1 MAAPAPKGPKGKSQ
15 VNPRIL
21 ALLGIVVV
29 GAVAYYGGNYYMQ
42 MQQAAVA
49 PPPAPAPAPAPVP
62 ATPATKPAPAPAA
75 KPPAKSAATKP
86 PASKPAPQAAK
97 PPAPAATAPAAPTS
111 QAAKAGE
118 YAIQVHTLYKQ
129 TSAVKA
135 TEELKAKGF
144 DAYFVEKTVSTEKM
158 TLQVTGYKTQEDA
171 EADAATLKS
180 SKTLANPVVQKIAE
194 DQYVINA
201 GTYSKADGTAKASK
215 LKLLGY
221 SVASQVSGQGNVQ
234 VYMVRVGHF
243 GSKADAQASPDLAKL
258 KELKFSPIVVTDP

>member
-29 GAVAYYGGNYYMQ
+29 GAVAYYGGTYYMQ

-49 PPPAPAPAPAPVP
+49 PAPEPAPAPATP
-62 ATPATKPAPAPAA
+62 ATPAAKPAPAPAA
-75 KPPAKSAATKP
+75 KPPAKPGPTAAKPPATKPPTQQATKP
-86 PASKPAPQAAK
+86 PATPAPT
-97 PPAPAATAPAAPTS
+97 ATAS

-118 YAIQVHTLYKQ
+118 SAIQVHTLYKQ

-171 EADAATLKS
+171 DADAATLKS

-194 DQYVINA
+194 GQYVINA

-243 GSKADAQASPDLAKL
+243 ASKADAQASPDLAKL

>member
-49 PPPAPAPAPAPVP
+49 PPPAPAPAPVP

-75 KPPAKSAATKP
+75 KPPAKPAVKPAPTKPTATKP
-86 PASKPAPQAAK
+86 ATQQAAK
-97 PPAPAATAPAAPTS
+97 PPVPATTAS

-171 EADAATLKS
+171 DADAATLKS
-180 SKTLANPVVQKIAE
+180 SKTLASPVVQKIAE

-201 GTYSKADGTAKASK
+201 GTYSKVDGTAKASK

-243 GSKADAQASPDLAKL
+243 ASKADAQASPDLAKL